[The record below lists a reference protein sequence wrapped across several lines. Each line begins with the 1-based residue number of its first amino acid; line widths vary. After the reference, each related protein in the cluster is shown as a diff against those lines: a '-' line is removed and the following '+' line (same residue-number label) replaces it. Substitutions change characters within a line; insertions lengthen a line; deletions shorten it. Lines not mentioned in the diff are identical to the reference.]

1 MTIFT
6 LIIFFNHI
14 FYKKSL
20 INLDL
25 KHGIIENKSI
35 SFKSNLKKKKE
46 QKISAKKVKFI
57 SPSVTATQKIQSPSF
72 FILETLFNG
81 LHSFPYV
88 MINSFQKHNFYL
100 QHSKF
105 KILHFPEIHICYLQ
119 CQFLKNKIEFLC
131 FSQFGK

>member
-57 SPSVTATQKIQSPSF
+57 SPSVTAT
-72 FILETLFNG
+72 
-81 LHSFPYV
+81 
-88 MINSFQKHNFYL
+88 
-100 QHSKF
+100 
-105 KILHFPEIHICYLQ
+105 
-119 CQFLKNKIEFLC
+119 
-131 FSQFGK
+131 